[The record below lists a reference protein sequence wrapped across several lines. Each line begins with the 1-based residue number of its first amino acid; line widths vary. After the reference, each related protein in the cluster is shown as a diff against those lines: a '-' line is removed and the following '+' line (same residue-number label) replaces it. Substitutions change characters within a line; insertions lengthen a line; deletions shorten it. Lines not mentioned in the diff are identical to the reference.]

1 MQFARRSR
9 ASIFTRDFNAPGRRS
24 ATTIPSSPV
33 GCCAYAHHPWI
44 NGTPGSLCQHPAF
57 SAGAG
62 RNRNRDAG
70 GFGVG
75 AGTLRLLLL
84 RPPIWRR
91 HLFRRRLAQ
100 RKAFPP
106 VRRQNL
112 LTKQRTSA
120 GGEVVPRIGRIT
132 RSLNVR
138 SLGRKLPRIF
148 ECVDC
153 LHIFVA
159 PDRFDSRKAQR
170 ESTRMARARLD

>member
-112 LTKQRTSA
+112 PTKQRSSA
-120 GGEVVPRIGRIT
+120 GGEWRSSPANWPHHSIT
-132 RSLNVR
+132 QCSVAWPQAAAHIRVCRLPPHFCRAGSL
-138 SLGRKLPRIF
+138 
-148 ECVDC
+148 
-153 LHIFVA
+153 
-159 PDRFDSRKAQR
+159 
-170 ESTRMARARLD
+170 